1 MQRAAC
7 ARMLGVWGES
17 ATPHVRHARQ
27 MRDTMRDRCATPSF
41 QPGFMMRRTP
51 SAFPQA
57 DVTRAVKAVAAAAA
71 GAEVEVAIGLDA
83 ALRQLGSWGLLRRC
97 VS

>member
-17 ATPHVRHARQ
+17 APPHARHARQ

-57 DVTRAVKAVAAAAA
+57 DVTRAVKAVAAAV
-71 GAEVEVAIGLDA
+71 EVEVAIGLDA
-83 ALRQLGSWGLLRRC
+83 VLRQLESWGLLRGC
-97 VS
+97 VT